1 MCHEIVKVFKF
12 RKITFF
18 SSSHLGIA
26 QELRFKYFLVWKMDL
41 LSFYSP
47 FLVYTFT
54 FRTRPVTID
63 RVSTTPHILFYL
75 TLSWG
80 LQKNG
85 KERFQKYEKNVE
97 LGLCCKSPALAAS
110 LDSVPFTPT
119 ATAVSDNYRI
129 SQISEHFYCFNEN
142 PQLILKRTITIIKK
156 EEIRGQGWV
165 LYTHSIAK

>member
-1 MCHEIVKVFKF
+1 MCKLLRKLGSKFANYEGSQEESVQIMKVKVF
-12 RKITFF
+12 
-18 SSSHLGIA
+18 L
-26 QELRFKYFLVWKMDL
+26 
-41 LSFYSP
+41 
-47 FLVYTFT
+47 FT
-54 FRTRPVTID
+54 FLHMLTIVTRPVTID
-63 RVSTTPHILFYL
+63 RVSTTPHFLFYF
-75 TLSWG
+75 TVSWG

-142 PQLILKRTITIIKK
+142 PQLILKRTITILKK
-156 EEIRGQGWV
+156 EEIRGQGWQYSQIIYSYV
-165 LYTHSIAK
+165 GQ